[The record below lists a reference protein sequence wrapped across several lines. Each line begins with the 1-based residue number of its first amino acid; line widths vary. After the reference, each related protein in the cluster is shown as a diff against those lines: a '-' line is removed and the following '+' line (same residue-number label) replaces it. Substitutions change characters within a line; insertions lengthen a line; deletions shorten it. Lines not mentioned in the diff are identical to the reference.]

1 MDFTLSPEHQGV
13 QEKARRVARE
23 VAGQAAALER
33 EGRFPAEI
41 LEIYRQEGFFGVA
54 LPKDYGGAGL
64 DYQAYV
70 LAQMELAQACPA
82 SSLILH
88 VNHTLFGLGLLQ
100 FGDEDQRRRF
110 LPPAA
115 QGQVLTCFALTEP
128 GAGSDPAA
136 LATVAEKK
144 GETWY
149 LTGEKNFVTMGDR
162 ARYGLIAAKTDP
174 ALGAK
179 GISVFI
185 VDLEEAVNLSR
196 GAVEEKMGVKGAVS
210 VSLQFQET
218 PVAADCLLG
227 GLNQGLK
234 VALAVLDG
242 ARVGAA
248 AMAVGLGRAALA
260 HAREY
265 ALKRQQFGQ
274 PIAQFQAV
282 QFKLADMAT
291 ELEAAALLI
300 FKAAWLKDQG
310 RPYGT
315 AAAMAKRFATDAAM
329 TATNEAVQILGGY
342 GYLADYPVERLFRA
356 AKAGQIYEG
365 TNEIMRLI
373 IAREVLK
380 G

>member
-23 VAGQAAALER
+23 VADQAATLER
-33 EGRFPAEI
+33 QGRFPAEI
-41 LEIYRQEGFFGVA
+41 LEVYRREGLFGLA

-70 LAQMELAQACPA
+70 LAQMELAQACTA
-82 SSLILH
+82 SSLIVH

-115 QGQVLTCFALTEP
+115 TGQVLTCFALTEP
-128 GAGSDPAA
+128 GAGSDPSA

-149 LTGEKNFVTMGDR
+149 LSGVKNFVTMGDR

-179 GISVFI
+179 GISVFM
-185 VDLEEAVNLSR
+185 VDLEEAANLSK
-196 GAVEEKMGVKGAVS
+196 GPVEEKMGVKGAVS
-210 VSLQFQET
+210 VSLKFHDT
-218 PVAADCLLG
+218 PVPPGCLLG

-248 AMAVGLGRAALA
+248 AQAVGLGRAVLRHAL
-260 HAREY
+260 EY
-265 ALKRQQFGQ
+265 AR
-274 PIAQFQAV
+274 
-282 QFKLADMAT
+282 
-291 ELEAAALLI
+291 
-300 FKAAWLKDQG
+300 
-310 RPYGT
+310 R
-315 AAAMAKRFATDAAM
+315 
-329 TATNEAVQILGGY
+329 
-342 GYLADYPVERLFRA
+342 
-356 AKAGQIYEG
+356 
-365 TNEIMRLI
+365 
-373 IAREVLK
+373 REQ
-380 G
+380 